1 MTPFESAFFNESDN
15 FQTMCNNSSLF
26 VPGYRKHSAWLWSI
40 SGSSCI
46 SAAPLGVLVLP
57 VCSAVV
63 SVPGVTSLN
72 IMKPEKHRWE
82 EEDTWG
88 S

>member
-15 FQTMCNNSSLF
+15 FQTTCNNSSLF
-26 VPGYRKHSAWLWSI
+26 VPGYQKHSAWLWSI

-46 SAAPLGVLVLP
+46 SAAPLGVFGFACLLSSCECP
-57 VCSAVV
+57 WCHLAH
-63 SVPGVTSLN
+63 
-72 IMKPEKHRWE
+72 IMRPEKHRWK
-82 EEDTWG
+82 EEDTWT